1 MNKFLRRTVLAALL
15 AALCLTLAACG
26 GSGSDDSAPDT
37 IQDMAKDDTVQFDY
51 GDYLGIWSNGT
62 GDYDSFEVEP
72 GESGEVRWLLYAG
85 ANWEYS
91 GYLQYVEEYGYVYAY
106 NDHNGTAY
114 RCELDGAELTV
125 AEIGTFTYSGSGTP
139 DDFQDVEPE
148 PTADV
153 SVLAGDWYQDGDVD
167 GDSRVE
173 ITADGV
179 WTLLDCTGDMDAMMD
194 YGELIPSQEE
204 GSCFARST
212 MLDDVEYNVTVAD
225 ENILYWGGEYDCYIR
240 SQG

>member
-15 AALCLTLAACG
+15 AALCLTLAAC

-125 AEIGTFTYSGSGTP
+125 AEIGTFTYGGSGTP

-179 WTLLDCTGDMDAMMD
+179 WTLLDCTGGMDAMMD

-204 GSCFARST
+204 GSWFARST

>member
-125 AEIGTFTYSGSGTP
+125 AEIGTFTYGGRFPGRGARTHGRRLCIGRRLVSGRRRGRRQP
-139 DDFQDVEPE
+139 LGDHCGRRLDP
-148 PTADV
+148 
-153 SVLAGDWYQDGDVD
+153 AGLHRRHGRHDGL
-167 GDSRVE
+167 RR
-173 ITADGV
+173 AHP
-179 WTLLDCTGDMDAMMD
+179 L
-194 YGELIPSQEE
+194 P
-204 GSCFARST
+204 
-212 MLDDVEYNVTVAD
+212 
-225 ENILYWGGEYDCYIR
+225 GGGQLVR
-240 SQG
+240 PFHHAG

>member
-114 RCELDGAELTV
+114 R
-125 AEIGTFTYSGSGTP
+125 
-139 DDFQDVEPE
+139 
-148 PTADV
+148 
-153 SVLAGDWYQDGDVD
+153 
-167 GDSRVE
+167 
-173 ITADGV
+173 
-179 WTLLDCTGDMDAMMD
+179 
-194 YGELIPSQEE
+194 
-204 GSCFARST
+204 
-212 MLDDVEYNVTVAD
+212 
-225 ENILYWGGEYDCYIR
+225 
-240 SQG
+240 